1 MRDSPCSMLVIKPRE
16 WDSGGSHMGKA
27 PLWWEGRRWHREG
40 DGVEQNAMEKTED
53 RV

>member
-1 MRDSPCSMLVIKPRE
+1 
-16 WDSGGSHMGKA
+16 MGKA

-40 DGVEQNAMEKTED
+40 DGVEQNAMEKTEN